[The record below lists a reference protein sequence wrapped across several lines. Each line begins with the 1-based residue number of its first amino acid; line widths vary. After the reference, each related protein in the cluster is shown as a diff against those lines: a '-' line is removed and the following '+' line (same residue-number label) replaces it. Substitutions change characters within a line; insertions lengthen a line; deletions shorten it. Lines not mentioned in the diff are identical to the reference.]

1 MPTRNVSLTEHQD
14 RFVGEIV
21 AGGRY
26 QNASE
31 VVREALRLLEHREA
45 ADALKLAEWRAAV
58 AEAERELANGEFIEL
73 APDEIGPWLSSLGRT
88 ATA

>member
-14 RFVGEIV
+14 RYVGDIV

-31 VVREALRLLEHREA
+31 VVREALRLLERREA
-45 ADALKLAEWRAAV
+45 ADAWQLVEWRAAI
-58 AEAERELANGEFIEL
+58 AEADRELANGAFLDLER
-73 APDEIGPWLSSLGRT
+73 DEIGPWLSSLGRT